1 MPKPL
6 VGRAQLSTEVES
18 YVREQILTGKFPA
31 GARVR
36 AENLAEDLGIS
47 PTPVREA
54 LQALRGQG
62 FLSLEPRKGFR
73 VLGLSDQDIDDVFLA
88 QAFLAGQ
95 LARRAAVNLSDEQLD
110 SLQHMHEQIDQ
121 AAARSD
127 SETVQDLNDSFHRI
141 INKSAGS
148 PKLRLLLSN
157 TLFYVPSRFFAT
169 NHQYPSSQH
178 RANVLDALRRRD
190 PDAAE
195 ESMSTLI
202 SHAGHLLREYLS
214 DRQVE
219 TAS

>member
-1 MPKPL
+1 MPKAF

-18 YVREQILTGKFPA
+18 YVREQILTGEYPA
-31 GARVR
+31 GSRVR
-36 AENLAEDLGIS
+36 AENLAEDLGVS

-73 VLGLSDQDIDDVFLA
+73 VLALSDQDIDDVFLA

-95 LARRAAVNLSDEQLD
+95 LARRAATNLSDDQLD
-110 SLQHMHEQIDQ
+110 NLTQMHDEIDQ
-121 AAARSD
+121 AAAQRD

-169 NHQYPSSQH
+169 NHQYPSSDH
-178 RANVLDALRRRD
+178 RREVLSALRRRD

-195 ESMSTLI
+195 QSMSHLI
-202 SHAGHLLREYLS
+202 SHSGHLLREFLGNRGIE
-214 DRQVE
+214 D
-219 TAS
+219 AS

>member
-6 VGRAQLSTEVES
+6 LGRAQLSTEVES
-18 YVREQILTGKFPA
+18 YVREQILTGEFPA
-31 GARVR
+31 GFRVR
-36 AENLAEDLGIS
+36 AESLAEDLGIS

-54 LQALRGQG
+54 MQALRGQG

-73 VLGLSDQDIDDVFLA
+73 VLALSDQDIDDVFLA

-95 LARRAAVNLSDEQLD
+95 LARRAATNLTDDQLD
-110 SLQHMHEQIDQ
+110 ALTHMHDGIDQ
-121 AAARSD
+121 AAARRD
-127 SETVQDLNDSFHRI
+127 SETVQDLNDGFHRI

-169 NHQYPSSQH
+169 NHQYPSSDD
-178 RANVLDALRRRD
+178 RREVLDALHRRD

-195 ESMSTLI
+195 RSMSHLI
-202 SHAGHLLREYLS
+202 SHSGRLLREFLS
-214 DRQVE
+214 YRNGEKVG
-219 TAS
+219 

>member
-1 MPKPL
+1 MPKAF

-18 YVREQILTGKFPA
+18 YVREQILTGEFPA
-31 GARVR
+31 GSRVR

-73 VLGLSDQDIDDVFLA
+73 VLALSDQDIDDVFLA

-95 LARRAAVNLSDEQLD
+95 LARRAATNLTDDQLD
-110 SLQHMHEQIDQ
+110 NLTQMHDEIDQ
-121 AAARSD
+121 AAARRD
-127 SETVQDLNDSFHRI
+127 SEAVQDLNDSFHRI

-148 PKLRLLLSN
+148 PKLTLLLSN

-169 NHQYPSSQH
+169 NHQYPSSDH
-178 RANVLDALRRRD
+178 RRDVLSALRRRD

-195 ESMSTLI
+195 QTMSHLI
-202 SHAGHLLREYLS
+202 SHSGHLLREFLS
-214 DRQVE
+214 NRAIED
-219 TAS
+219 AS